1 MIETLATIGKALI
14 GEGPFEGEELLKRL
28 VENPNAT
35 GNCPKVI
42 QIVFSQ
48 SDDGEAPVFSFQ
60 RLDLVDYDDRNR
72 IRYLYRF
79 GSASGSDHTPS
90 CKMTEPAKS
99 YPRKFI
105 GSIKSSANNGE
116 LPKSQRLWFK
126 ALHKAAQNAADE
138 IVSGL
143 DELNDGLD
151 SNEGA
156 LLTLIIERDGKRLLP
171 HDLEPLRETFL
182 HSVIESFSSPISG
195 VDSSKTPGACAVC
208 LSDDR
213 KVLGAVNPLRSFSVD
228 KPGFAQGLQRANAWR
243 NFPCCLDCAL
253 ALERGQEYVASRL
266 SFYFY
271 GFRLYLIPHFAGGGT
286 DKDALNELA
295 DTLNKTKSDDVQPE
309 ELGFAK
315 GRLEKWVSRKADLLI
330 LTAAESGTASAY
342 DFIFYD
348 IEQKA
353 HRFLAVV
360 PEVPREERLQKIVDT
375 KEKLDEL
382 APFSEPRDKKG
393 QRMFRFHFGLLR
405 DKSGVLPKL
414 GTHDPYGTD
423 FLEIVQAVLG
433 RGRIEWDWLLGHLM
447 RHLREAYNAWRR
459 GERQSIDYPIRAD
472 LMLLYF
478 LTDPEI
484 GVVFRGG
491 EPMTIEPEN
500 EALKRLV
507 AGDHSGPVEAAELAI
522 EGNAGLLE
530 RTVSQA
536 VFLTGALTRLFMYKQ
551 WKERGATPFWGKLHS
566 LRLTV
571 DKVRDLQR
579 PIRDKYQAYGY
590 DTPTDFESLVSI
602 KWLEVG
608 PADKLSVDEA
618 SLLFTL
624 GLNLGNYFFSKR
636 NKDKENDNE

>member
-1 MIETLATIGKALI
+1 MHKDAKVFGKVSTL
-14 GEGPFEGEELLKRL
+14 
-28 VENPNAT
+28 
-35 GNCPKVI
+35 GN
-42 QIVFSQ
+42 
-48 SDDGEAPVFSFQ
+48 
-60 RLDLVDYDDRNR
+60 
-72 IRYLYRF
+72 
-79 GSASGSDHTPS
+79 
-90 CKMTEPAKS
+90 
-99 YPRKFI
+99 
-105 GSIKSSANNGE
+105 
-116 LPKSQRLWFK
+116 
-126 ALHKAAQNAADE
+126 
-138 IVSGL
+138 
-143 DELNDGLD
+143 
-151 SNEGA
+151 
-156 LLTLIIERDGKRLLP
+156 
-171 HDLEPLRETFL
+171 
-182 HSVIESFSSPISG
+182 
-195 VDSSKTPGACAVC
+195 
-208 LSDDR
+208 
-213 KVLGAVNPLRSFSVD
+213 FSVD

-266 SFYFY
+266 NFYFY
-271 GFRLYLIPHFAGGGT
+271 GFRLYLVPHLTGGCT

-295 DTLNKTKSDDVQPE
+295 DTLNKTKSDNDQPE
-309 ELGFAK
+309 KLGFSK
-315 GRLEKWVSRKADLLI
+315 GRLENWVSRKADLLL

-375 KEKLDEL
+375 KEKLDGL

-414 GTHDPYGTD
+414 GTHDPYGKD
-423 FLEIVQAVLG
+423 FLQIVQAVLG
-433 RGRIEWDWLLGHLM
+433 RGGIEWDWLLGHLM
-447 RHLREAYNAWRR
+447 RHLREAYNAWRK

-491 EPMTIEPEN
+491 EPMTIEPDN

-522 EGNAGLLE
+522 EGNAGLLD

-571 DKVRDLQR
+571 DKVRDLLR

-590 DTPTDFESLVSI
+590 DTPTNFESLVSV

-618 SLLFTL
+618 SLLFTM
-624 GLNLGNYFFSKR
+624 GLNLGNFFFSKR
-636 NKDKENDNE
+636 DKDKENDNE